1 MSDAK
6 KLEERLNNL
15 EAKLKAAFADIEARI
30 GSMSNNDISI
40 IEERFQEMED
50 LILILQVEQMK
61 IKEKL
66 QASAD
71 IGFGEIPVVR
81 ETAENKETF
90 EKSLDEIEMRLSAL
104 ETTHSAPAL
113 AKNEQRPVQM
123 QQSSGLLLEINKI
136 LNSN

>member
-1 MSDAK
+1 MSDVK
-6 KLEERLNNL
+6 KLEERMNNL
-15 EAKLKAAFADIEARI
+15 EAKLKTAFADIEARI
-30 GSMSNNDISI
+30 GSMSNNDISS

-71 IGFGEIPVVR
+71 IGFGETPVAH

-90 EKSLDEIEMRLSAL
+90 EKSLDEIGMRLSAV
-104 ETTHSAPAL
+104 ENARSMPASP
-113 AKNEQRPVQM
+113 KNEQRPVQM